1 MPFRPVRRIEARAG
15 SLELRMSFAS
25 PGVRSSVYIID
36 DEPQICQIVDEF
48 VGLWGMNSES
58 FTNPL
63 MALDRIRDVGCDVAL
78 LDVFMPEANGLEV
91 LPKILKMCPDAKVII
106 MTGYADKETAIN
118 ALKLGAFDFLEKPLQ
133 SEILSHAIRRAL
145 DSQKKER
152 NLKKVVE
159 DLKASQGELL
169 THRKRLEALN
179 VQLMETNRALSIFA
193 QNIEREREE
202 TEKRIATKLRSIMVP
217 TIDRLRRDKRLA
229 GYGVELDML
238 VTQVEDITSS
248 FSADAKVASI
258 LSNSELRI
266 ASLIKNGLTTEEVAD
281 QLNISVNTVRTHR
294 KNIRKKLKINNA
306 QYSLR
311 NFLRTTKASGGQE

>member
-1 MPFRPVRRIEARAG
+1 MSSALSSTRAN
-15 SLELRMSFAS
+15 
-25 PGVRSSVYIID
+25 VYIID
-36 DEPQICQIVDEF
+36 DEQQICQIVDEF

-58 FTNPL
+58 YTNPVE
-63 MALDRIRDVGCDVAL
+63 ALERIRDVGCDVVL

-91 LPKILKMCPDAKVII
+91 LPRILKVCPDAKVII

-133 SEILSHAIRRAL
+133 SEILSHAIRRAI
-145 DSQKKER
+145 DAQKKER

-159 DLKASQGELL
+159 DLKTSQAELL

-179 VQLMETNRALSIFA
+179 IQLMETNKALSIFA
-193 QNIEREREE
+193 QNIEREKDE

-238 VTQVEDITSS
+238 VTQIEDITSG

-266 ASLIKNGLTTEEVAD
+266 ASLIKNGLTTEEVAE
-281 QLNISVNTVRTHR
+281 QLNISINTVRTHR
-294 KNIRKKLKINNA
+294 KNIRKKLKINNV

-311 NFLRTTKASGGQE
+311 NFLRTTRASSGHE